1 MNYYWFNR
9 QELFKKTGEKYH
21 NCCGKEKAAEYYQV
35 TKDIIK
41 QKANNKY
48 NNLAEEEKEP
58 KRKYSKNRYKQLK
71 ENQDKL

>member
-9 QELFKKTGEKYH
+9 QELLQKTGEKYH